1 MEFDR
6 VELREKDGKGK
17 IRIND
22 TDIKSTTDY
31 SLKRGAD
38 MIDVTLTISVPVQN
52 FKTIEDSDKP
62 REALIADAITPSAI
76 DFNEDKKYT
85 GKEEF

>member
-1 MEFDR
+1 MEFDK

-31 SLKRGAD
+31 SLKRGTD

-52 FKTIEDSDKP
+52 FKTIED
-62 REALIADAITPSAI
+62 
-76 DFNEDKKYT
+76 
-85 GKEEF
+85 

>member
-1 MEFDR
+1 MEFDK
-6 VELREKDGKGK
+6 VERREKDGKGK

-31 SLKRGAD
+31 SLKRGTD

-52 FKTIEDSDKP
+52 FKTIED
-62 REALIADAITPSAI
+62 
-76 DFNEDKKYT
+76 
-85 GKEEF
+85 

>member
-1 MEFDR
+1 MNYVIRNKQIEHRTTQKRGDEDMEFDR

-22 TDIKSTTDY
+22 TDIKGTTDY

-38 MIDVTLTISVPVQN
+38 MIDVTLTISVPVKN
-52 FKTIEDSDKP
+52 FKTIED
-62 REALIADAITPSAI
+62 
-76 DFNEDKKYT
+76 
-85 GKEEF
+85 

>member
-1 MEFDR
+1 MEFYK

-17 IRIND
+17 IRING

-31 SLKRGAD
+31 SLKRGTD

-52 FKTIEDSDKP
+52 FKTIED
-62 REALIADAITPSAI
+62 
-76 DFNEDKKYT
+76 
-85 GKEEF
+85 

>member
-22 TDIKSTTDY
+22 TDIKSTINY
-31 SLKRGAD
+31 SLKRDTD

-52 FKTIEDSDKP
+52 FKTIED
-62 REALIADAITPSAI
+62 
-76 DFNEDKKYT
+76 
-85 GKEEF
+85 

>member
-1 MEFDR
+1 MERFDE
-6 VELREKDGKGK
+6 VELLERDGKGK

-38 MIDVTLTISVPVQN
+38 MIDVTLTISVPVKN
-52 FKTIEDSDKP
+52 FKTIED
-62 REALIADAITPSAI
+62 
-76 DFNEDKKYT
+76 
-85 GKEEF
+85 

>member
-1 MEFDR
+1 MNYVIRNKQIEHRTTHKRGDEDMEFDR

-22 TDIKSTTDY
+22 TDIKGTTDY

-38 MIDVTLTISVPVQN
+38 MIDVTLTISVPVKN
-52 FKTIEDSDKP
+52 FKTIED
-62 REALIADAITPSAI
+62 
-76 DFNEDKKYT
+76 
-85 GKEEF
+85 

>member
-22 TDIKSTTDY
+22 TDIKGTTDY

-38 MIDVTLTISVPVQN
+38 MIDVTLTISIPIEN
-52 FKTIEDSDKP
+52 FKTIE
-62 REALIADAITPSAI
+62 
-76 DFNEDKKYT
+76 N
-85 GKEEF
+85 

>member
-1 MEFDR
+1 MEFDK

-31 SLKRGAD
+31 SLKRSTD

-52 FKTIEDSDKP
+52 FKTIED
-62 REALIADAITPSAI
+62 
-76 DFNEDKKYT
+76 
-85 GKEEF
+85 

>member
-22 TDIKSTTDY
+22 TDIKGTTDY

-38 MIDVTLTISVPVQN
+38 MIDVTLTISVPVKN
-52 FKTIEDSDKP
+52 FKTIED
-62 REALIADAITPSAI
+62 
-76 DFNEDKKYT
+76 
-85 GKEEF
+85 

>member
-1 MEFDR
+1 MEFDK

-31 SLKRGAD
+31 SLKRGTD
-38 MIDVTLTISVPVQN
+38 MIDITLTISVPVKN
-52 FKTIEDSDKP
+52 FKTIE
-62 REALIADAITPSAI
+62 
-76 DFNEDKKYT
+76 N
-85 GKEEF
+85 